1 MMLSANQGK
10 VLNDKIGAINSNL
23 TYNSWSQAFTTS
35 DNNKYSCSATLYK
48 VNNMVFGTIQMA
60 TKSGTTLSAWTNYT
74 ICNKGSFPA
83 AFRATSVRKIISS
96 QQNGAGE
103 FTILT
108 DGTIQYKPWETMKGL
123 YATGNQFA
131 YKIN

>member
-1 MMLSANQGK
+1 
-10 VLNDKIGAINSNL
+10 
-23 TYNSWSQAFTTS
+23 
-35 DNNKYSCSATLYK
+35 
-48 VNNMVFGTIQMA
+48 MA

-74 ICNKGSFPA
+74 ICNAGSFPA

-103 FTILT
+103 FSILT
-108 DGTIQYKPWETMKGL
+108 DGTIQYRPWIAMSGS
-123 YATGNQFA
+123 YATGNQFT